1 MTDFWTSPTL
11 VTTPSESTVPRECDA
26 CLSANNRILLELPSE
41 KVVNHYAFGANHYH
55 SGRFVRIAVQLVIS
69 GTSSVSLLL
78 YSLRY
83 YQAISYI
90 CIMLAKK
97 ASTPET
103 SGRADRKKVGLS
115 VCPAFRSRHVDP
127 GFGGLRSGQEN

>member
-69 GTSSVSLLL
+69 GYVLRFPVAIFLEILPSHLLHLYYAGEESL
-78 YSLRY
+78 
-83 YQAISYI
+83 
-90 CIMLAKK
+90 
-97 ASTPET
+97 
-103 SGRADRKKVGLS
+103 
-115 VCPAFRSRHVDP
+115 DP
-127 GFGGLRSGQEN
+127 